1 MYNCSFFKRS
11 FYIQY
16 FVHFIAGLT
25 FYIVLVFLETVDN
38 LGLLSCL
45 SFLHSS
51 LLFFTFSYTSR
62 YEPINSTDSFLI
74 FTERRRQFTRLH
86 HLLQTLQS
94 DEAGKAAQ

>member
-16 FVHFIAGLT
+16 FVHFIAVLT

-45 SFLHSS
+45 IVFTQFATIS
-51 LLFFTFSYTSR
+51 TFSYTSR
-62 YEPINSTDSFLI
+62 YEPINSADSFLI

>member
-38 LGLLSCL
+38 LGFLSCL
-45 SFLHSS
+45 SFLHISGAKERENM
-51 LLFFTFSYTSR
+51 LLFFYV
-62 YEPINSTDSFLI
+62 LI
-74 FTERRRQFTRLH
+74 
-86 HLLQTLQS
+86 HL
-94 DEAGKAAQ
+94 KI